1 MTMDHAPPKKCSLKI
16 YIRLTGAQFWQND
29 LRFSN
34 RLSFQAS
41 RSTGWFALEPVPLRP
56 LPPIIRELDHL
67 GAAPTGIWRGFQFS
81 RFSHGQR
88 MASTCWMVLRSLA
101 HTPCKYLN
109 ANEKRE
115 KGSDR
120 GALGFTDSSPADR
133 LSEKIYS
140 SEMRA
145 ILN

>member
-88 MASTCWMVLRSLA
+88 MASTCWMVFFAASRTPRASTLTPMKKEKKVVIVARLDLLILHQPTGCRKKFTLRR
-101 HTPCKYLN
+101 CEQY
-109 ANEKRE
+109 
-115 KGSDR
+115 
-120 GALGFTDSSPADR
+120 
-133 LSEKIYS
+133 
-140 SEMRA
+140 
-145 ILN
+145 